1 MSTHAA
7 CSARPT
13 RSVPTASMVVTLLP
27 LTAEIGV
34 WQARTTCPSTC
45 TVQAPHSAMPQP
57 YLVPVSPS
65 SSRRAHSSGV
75 SSGRLTLYRRPFTV
89 TEVIAILLSS
99 VRQALSRVPS
109 VTGRIPRAPRGVNVE
124 GTSRLWRS
132 APPAAYPW
140 HPVSDYD
147 VIVVGAGNA

>member
-13 RSVPTASMVVTLLP
+13 RSLPTASMVVTLLP

-34 WQARTTCPSTC
+34 WQARTGCPSTC
-45 TVQAPHSAMPQP
+45 TVQAPQSAMPQP

-75 SSGRLTLYRRPFTV
+75 SSGRLTLYRRPLTE

-99 VRQALSRVPS
+99 LRQDLSRVPD
-109 VTGRIPRAPRGVNVE
+109 VTARIPRGPRGVNVE
-124 GTSRLWRS
+124 DTSRPWRP
-132 APPAAYPW
+132 APSQRILGVP
-140 HPVSDYD
+140 
-147 VIVVGAGNA
+147 